1 MLLHEPGE
9 LPAGIRGVDAVRLVD
24 EQVEFGEALIFPF
37 GDAPGPLGESRL
49 VGRVPFVAA
58 EPDKDKW
65 GCHPHVQGVSAPR
78 RVADDGAHAKVPK
91 PRPHLLGLRAA
102 FKPFGVPK
110 LQRHAKFPRPFLQV
124 GRHGGGM
131 LGRKVGRKLNECR
144 AEFVSEG
151 QESIDEVVGGPVAV
165 VEAAEVR
172 DDLGKLGAK
181 RKPLRHRCGPLGHT
195 VSGVDAVVGGVEFQ
209 GPKLPAVVPRPRAL
223 GIFFRVYRSAP
234 ISDGPHRAPG
244 PHQRRS
250 FLSASGSGVGKSEA
264 RRRRGMG
271 PIQPLRCGIEFA
283 KLHLPKLQRATSAK
297 HEDTHANHTLI
308 QLVQG

>member
-1 MLLHEPGE
+1 MHQ
-9 LPAGIRGVDAVRLVD
+9 
-24 EQVEFGEALIFPF
+24 QVEFGEALVLPF
-37 GDAPGPLGESRL
+37 GDALGPLGESRL
-49 VGRVPFVAA
+49 VGRVPLVPSEA
-58 EPDKDKW
+58 DKDKR
-65 GCHPHVQGVSAPR
+65 GRDPHVQGVPAPR
-78 RVADDGAHAKVPK
+78 RIADDGAHAKVPQS
-91 PRPHLLGLRAA
+91 RPHLLGLRAA

-110 LQRHAKFPRPFLQV
+110 LHRHPKFLRPFLQV

-151 QESIDEVVGGPVAV
+151 QEAIDEVVGGPVAV

-181 RKPLRHRCGPLGHT
+181 CESLRHRCGPLGHA
-195 VSGVDAVVGGVEFQ
+195 VSRVDSVVGGVEFQ
-209 GPKLPAVVPRPRAL
+209 GPKLPAVVPLPRAL
-223 GIFFRVYRSAP
+223 GIFFRIDRSAP

-283 KLHLPKLQRATSAK
+283 KLHLPKLQRATSGK